1 MSFSSSSWP
10 VVLLPQDAVNTINVP
25 LSTNT
30 QLYDASRI
38 VTKNTSKSYYFN
50 VSTLTATNTVKLPGP
65 KFLSDQDRMTYKLG
79 QNAYLGTNYK

>member
-1 MSFSSSSWP
+1 MSSWP
-10 VVLLPQDAVNTINVP
+10 VVLLPQDGVNTINVP

-50 VSTLTATNTVKLPGP
+50 VSTFTATNSIKLPGP
-65 KFLSDQDRMTYKLG
+65 KFQSNQDRMTYILG